1 MKTMSKPVMQSSS
14 SALAPA
20 VPKFDAGKACLMEV
34 PKVGRQEPESDRD
47 TAADSDESP
56 HGIDG
61 EGRDGQYIDPE
72 SGLILHT
79 AADGFTS
86 IHGTTRRLSPDSSKR
101 GTLMVWDWDDTLF
114 PSTWINCQGLRLE
127 DDDEPPLETRRQL
140 TALAREVERTLRLA
154 LSIGQVVI
162 VTNAETGWV
171 ELSCRKFFPSLQPLV
186 KTLRVVSA
194 RSTYEEPGFFSP
206 LDWKIQA
213 FAHEIRTF
221 WPDNNDV
228 VNIMSLGD
236 SIHEREALIRSC
248 ETLPET
254 TRRTKSVKFPERP
267 EATAMLRTHSNLQ
280 KYLKSVVEHDGDLD
294 LAAASSHLAFFGL
307 R

>member
-1 MKTMSKPVMQSSS
+1 MQSSS
-14 SALAPA
+14 SALSGATT
-20 VPKFDAGKACLMEV
+20 VPKFDAGKACLIEV
-34 PKVGRQEPESDRD
+34 PKSGRQEPESDRD
-47 TAADSDESP
+47 TAADSDDSP
-56 HGIDG
+56 HGCDG
-61 EGRDGQYIDPE
+61 EGRDGQFVDPE
-72 SGLILHT
+72 TGLILHT
-79 AADGFTS
+79 APDGFTS
-86 IHGTTRRLSPDSSKR
+86 IHGTTRRLSQECMKQR
-101 GTLMVWDWDDTLF
+101 TLMVWDWDDTLF

-127 DDDEPPLETRRQL
+127 DEDEPAPEIRRQL
-140 TALAREVERTLRLA
+140 NTLARDVERTIRLA
-154 LSIGQVVI
+154 LSLGNVVI

-171 ELSCRKFFPSLQPLV
+171 ELSCRKFFPTLQPLV

-221 WPDNNDV
+221 WPDNAEV

-248 ETLPET
+248 ESLPET

-267 EATAMLRTHSNLQ
+267 EASALLRTHSNLQ

>member
-1 MKTMSKPVMQSSS
+1 
-14 SALAPA
+14 
-20 VPKFDAGKACLMEV
+20 
-34 PKVGRQEPESDRD
+34 
-47 TAADSDESP
+47 
-56 HGIDG
+56 
-61 EGRDGQYIDPE
+61 
-72 SGLILHT
+72 LILHT
-79 AADGFTS
+79 ASDGFTS
-86 IHGTTRRLSPDSSKR
+86 IHGTTRRLSPDSVKQR
-101 GTLMVWDWDDTLF
+101 TLMVWDWDDTLF

-127 DDDEPPLETRRQL
+127 DEDEPAPEIRRQL
-140 TALAREVERTLRLA
+140 TTLARDVERTLRLA
-154 LSIGQVVI
+154 LSLGNVVI

-171 ELSCRKFFPSLQPLV
+171 ELSCRKFFPTLQPLV
-186 KTLRVVSA
+186 KTLKVVSA

-213 FAHEIRTF
+213 FAHEIRAF
-221 WPDNNDV
+221 WPDSAEV

-248 ETLPET
+248 EALPET

-267 EATAMLRTHSNLQ
+267 EAFAMLRTHSNLQ